1 MIFKTIFNLIW
12 RYFDVICYV
21 LALIFINIGVFLLL
35 GKVVW
40 ISTGLSV
47 ALFGWLA
54 EAIADSKGGGK

>member
-1 MIFKTIFNLIW
+1 MIFKPIFKLIW
-12 RYFDVICYV
+12 RYFDLICYV

-47 ALFGWLA
+47 ALLGWLA